1 MAPIVWRLTHVAT
14 IDSTNS
20 WVAERAREGAP
31 EGTAAL
37 ADYQAAG
44 RGRRDRRWEAPP
56 HSALLLS
63 VLLRPADPARGAAWA
78 VAAVGLSARAALT
91 RLCGLQP
98 SLKWPNDLIVGD
110 RKLGGVLAEYVPMP
124 QPAVVVGI
132 GLNLTAGPDGVG
144 ATTVLAEAGVT
155 LTPRA
160 LTDILLEELEAR
172 VPLVDDPSGL
182 ERLRAEYAAS
192 LATLGRAVRVVL
204 EDGEFEGRAIDVD
217 ESGRLVVDTGV
228 TTRVVSAGDVVHLH
242 AAGGDA

>member
-1 MAPIVWRLTHVAT
+1 MPPIVWRLTHVAT
-14 IDSTNS
+14 IDSTNA

-63 VLLRPADPARGAAWA
+63 VLLRPSDPPTAAAWA

-98 SLKWPNDLIVGD
+98 SLKWPNDLMVGD
-110 RKLGGVLAEYVPMP
+110 RKLGGVLAEYVTTP
-124 QPAVVVGI
+124 QPAIVVGI
-132 GLNLTAGPDGVG
+132 GLNLTACPDGVG

-155 LTPRA
+155 LAPRA
-160 LTDILLEELEAR
+160 LTDIVLEELEAR
-172 VPLVDDPSGL
+172 APLVDDPAGL
-182 ERLRAEYAAS
+182 ARLRAEYAAG

-204 EDGEFEGRAIDVD
+204 EDGEFEGRAIDLD
-217 ESGRLVVDTGV
+217 ESGRLVVDVGGA
-228 TTRVVSAGDVVHLH
+228 TRIVSAGDVVHLRS
-242 AAGGDA
+242 AEGGS